1 VTVRAEAV
9 MREFSGSDPIGLI
22 GRLRAR
28 VRACDLPWS
37 WVVREMKIRRRQS
50 ILRAAWAVLH
60 PLALMLMFT
69 LVFSVLVDIETGD
82 VPYLLL
88 AYTAVLPWT
97 LLHTSIA
104 FSIWSL

>member
-1 VTVRAEAV
+1 VTVRDEAV

-37 WVVREMKIRRRQS
+37 WVVREMKVSRKQS

-60 PLALMLMFT
+60 PLALMFT
-69 LVFSVLVDIETGD
+69 LGL
-82 VPYLLL
+82 
-88 AYTAVLPWT
+88 
-97 LLHTSIA
+97 
-104 FSIWSL
+104 